1 MADYFEEISAALIR
15 GKSKDLTASVQKALD
30 NGVSADEILNKGLL
44 PGMDIVSDKFQKR
57 EFFVPEVLMAAR
69 AMNAGTAL
77 IKPLLSAGASRR
89 SGKVVIGTVK
99 GDLHDIGKNLVIMMM
114 EGKGLEVVNLGNDVP
129 PEKFIEAAK
138 AEHCDILAMSAMLTT
153 TMNVMKDVVNL
164 AVEAGIRDNIK
175 IMIGG
180 APCSKEFAE
189 LIGADC
195 YTLDGNAAAVK
206 AYEYCS

>member
-15 GKSKDLTASVQKALD
+15 GKPKEVADLVKKALD
-30 NGVSADEILNKGLL
+30 DGISADDILNKGLL
-44 PGMDIVSDKFQKR
+44 PGMDVVSDKFQKR
-57 EFFVPEVLMAAR
+57 EYFVPEVLISAR

-77 IKPLLSAGASRR
+77 IKPLLSASASKH

-114 EGKGLEVVNLGNDVP
+114 EGKGLEVVDLGNDVP

-153 TMNVMKDVVNL
+153 TMNVMKEVIDL
-164 AVEAGIRDNIK
+164 AVKAGIRDKIK

-180 APCSKEFAE
+180 APCSQEFAE
-189 LIGADC
+189 FIGADS
-195 YTLDGNAAAVK
+195 YTLDGSAAAAK
-206 AYEYCS
+206 AYEYCN